1 MEPAMKRITESDTP
15 TDARDIP
22 LDFVLTPRERDI
34 AMTGQLYLEHRRRRQ
49 NEQDM
54 GRDAARELESVQW
67 DGRS

>member
-1 MEPAMKRITESDTP
+1 MKRVTESNAP
-15 TDARDIP
+15 TDPRDVP
-22 LDFVLTPRERDI
+22 LDFVLTPLERDI

-54 GRDAARELESVQW
+54 GRDAARELESIQW